1 MGDLYIVATPIG
13 NLDDMTYRAVETL
26 KNVDIIACED
36 TRLSKKLLAHYGIS
50 KHTISCRA
58 RNEVQSASGIVKLLN
73 EGKDIAYVTDAG
85 TPGISD
91 PGSILVRTA
100 RKSGFRTIPIP
111 GPSAQTALASIGGF
125 KGKTILFEGFLQQ
138 KSGKRKKRLR
148 ELLDREE
155 AFVIYESP
163 FRIGKLLGELAE
175 LESERIVLLGREMT
189 KIHEQYVEGTAERL
203 LEMLGKEVTIKGE
216 FAILVSGK

>member
-13 NLDDMTYRAVETL
+13 NLEDMTFRAVETL

-36 TRLSKKLLAHYGIS
+36 TRQSMKLLNHYGIN
-50 KHTISCRA
+50 KHLISCRA
-58 RNEVQSASGIVKLLN
+58 RNEVNSSAGIMKLLG
-73 EGKDIAYVTDAG
+73 EGNDIAYISDAG

-91 PGSILVRTA
+91 PGSILVRVA
-100 RKSGFRTIPIP
+100 RDNGYKTIPIP
-111 GPSAQTALASIGGF
+111 GASAQTALASIGGY
-125 KGKTILFEGFLQQ
+125 KGKSVLFEGFLAQ

-163 FRIGKLLGELAE
+163 YRIEKLMTELSE
-175 LESERIVLLGREMT
+175 LEPERILIVGREMT
-189 KIHEQYVEGTAERL
+189 KIHEQFVEGNSKTI
-203 LEMLGKEVTIKGE
+203 LEKLGKEVTIKGE

>member
-26 KNVDIIACED
+26 KNVDVIACED

-58 RNEVQSASGIVKLLN
+58 RNEAQSSIGIIKLLD
-73 EGKDIAYVTDAG
+73 EGKDVAYVSDAG

-100 RKSGFRTIPIP
+100 RENGFKTIPIP

-125 KGKTILFEGFLQQ
+125 KGKTVLFEGFLPQ

-155 AFVIYESP
+155 AFVLYESP
-163 FRIGKLLGELAE
+163 FRIEKLMGELAE
-175 LESERIVLLGREMT
+175 LEPDRSALIGREMT
-189 KIHEQYVEGTAERL
+189 KIHEQYIEGSTERL

>member
-13 NLDDMTYRAVETL
+13 NLEDMTFRAVEIL

-36 TRLSKKLLAHYGIS
+36 TRQSKKLLNHYGIC
-50 KHTISCRA
+50 KNFISCRE
-58 RNEVQSASGIVKLLN
+58 RNEVNSSAGIMKLLE
-73 EGKDIAYVTDAG
+73 EGKNIAYISDAG
-85 TPGISD
+85 SPGISD
-91 PGSILVRTA
+91 PGSILVRSA
-100 RKSGFRTIPIP
+100 RDHGFNTIPIP
-111 GPSAQTALASIGGF
+111 GASAQTALASVSGF
-125 KGKTILFEGFLQQ
+125 KGKSVLFEGFLAQ

-155 AFVIYESP
+155 AFIVYESP
-163 FRIGKLLGELAE
+163 YRIEKLMTELTE
-175 LESERIVLLGREMT
+175 LEPDRILLIGREMT
-189 KIHEQYVEGTAERL
+189 KIHEQYVEGNSKTI

>member
-13 NLDDMTYRAVETL
+13 NLEDMTFRAVEIL

-36 TRLSKKLLAHYGIS
+36 TRQSKKLLNHYGIG
-50 KHTISCRA
+50 KHLISCRA
-58 RNEVQSASGIVKLLN
+58 RNEVNSSAGIMKLLE
-73 EGKDIAYVTDAG
+73 EGKNIAYISDAG
-85 TPGISD
+85 SPGISD
-91 PGSILVRTA
+91 PGSILVRSA
-100 RKSGFRTIPIP
+100 RDHGFNTIPIP
-111 GPSAQTALASIGGF
+111 GASAQTALASVSGF
-125 KGKTILFEGFLQQ
+125 KGKSVLFEGFLAQ

-155 AFVIYESP
+155 AFIVYESP
-163 FRIGKLLGELAE
+163 YRIEKLMTELTE
-175 LESERIVLLGREMT
+175 LEPDRILLIGREMT
-189 KIHEQYVEGTAERL
+189 KIHEQYVEGNSKTI

>member
-13 NLDDMTYRAVETL
+13 NLEDMTYRAVEIL
-26 KNVDIIACED
+26 KNVDVIACED
-36 TRLSKKLLAHYGIS
+36 TRLSKKLLAYYGIG

-58 RNEVQSASGIVKLLN
+58 RNEVQSAAGIVKLLD
-73 EGKDIAYVTDAG
+73 EGKDVAYVSDAG

-100 RKSGFRTIPIP
+100 RDGGFRTIPIP
-111 GPSAQTALASIGGF
+111 GPSAQTALASIGGY
-125 KGKTILFEGFLQQ
+125 KGKSVLFEGFLPQ

-155 AFVIYESP
+155 AFIVYESP
-163 FRIGKLLGELAE
+163 FRIEKLMGELTE
-175 LESERIVLLGREMT
+175 LEPERTALIGREMT
-189 KIHEQYVEGTAERL
+189 KIHEQYVEGTTKSL

>member
-13 NLDDMTYRAVETL
+13 NLEDMTFRAVEIL

-36 TRLSKKLLAHYGIS
+36 TRQSKKLLNHYGIN
-50 KHTISCRA
+50 KHLISCRA
-58 RNEVQSASGIVKLLN
+58 RNEVNSSAGIIKLLK
-73 EGKDIAYVTDAG
+73 EGNDIAYVSDAG

-91 PGSILVRTA
+91 PGSILVRVA
-100 RKSGFRTIPIP
+100 RDNGFNTIPIP
-111 GPSAQTALASIGGF
+111 GASAQTALASISGF
-125 KGKTILFEGFLQQ
+125 KGKSVLFEGFLAQ

-155 AFVIYESP
+155 AFVVYESP
-163 FRIGKLLGELAE
+163 YRIEKLIGELTE
-175 LESERIVLLGREMT
+175 LEPERNLIMGREMT
-189 KIHEQYVEGTAERL
+189 KIHEQYIEGNSRTI

>member
-13 NLDDMTYRAVETL
+13 NLEDMTYRSIETL

-36 TRLSKKLLAHYGIS
+36 TRQSKKLLSHYGIS

-58 RNEVQSASGIVKLLN
+58 RNEINSSAGIIKLLQ
-73 EGKDIAYVTDAG
+73 EGKDVAYVSDAG

-91 PGSILVRTA
+91 PGSILVRAA
-100 RKSGFRTIPIP
+100 RDAGFRIIPIP
-111 GPSAQTALASIGGF
+111 GASAQTALASVGGF
-125 KGKTILFEGFLQQ
+125 KGKAVLFEGFLAQ

-155 AFVIYESP
+155 SFVIYESP
-163 FRIGKLLGELAE
+163 YRIEKLMTELSE
-175 LESERIVLLGREMT
+175 LEPERNLIIGREMT
-189 KIHEQYVEGTAERL
+189 KIHEQFVEGNSKTI